1 LGAYPYSKAFQ
12 ILSTYKLK
20 RDLLASLLKYFLFL
34 FLFEFLSF
42 VAEGINAFS
51 LNPGWVWTSIQT
63 PMREALG
70 IYGFLLFYP
79 ILRLLKI
86 ALAKTPETGART
98 TIYCAVEPSLERS
111 SDLYFE
117 YVSSIKEYP
126 QKNSVYPLQ

>member
-1 LGAYPYSKAFQ
+1 
-12 ILSTYKLK
+12 
-20 RDLLASLLKYFLFL
+20 
-34 FLFEFLSF
+34 
-42 VAEGINAFS
+42 
-51 LNPGWVWTSIQT
+51 
-63 PMREALG
+63 MREALG

-126 QKNSVYPLQ
+126 QKKVCLSITVAVLRPNRLPCVRMTQQRINYGN

>member
-1 LGAYPYSKAFQ
+1 
-12 ILSTYKLK
+12 
-20 RDLLASLLKYFLFL
+20 
-34 FLFEFLSF
+34 
-42 VAEGINAFS
+42 
-51 LNPGWVWTSIQT
+51 
-63 PMREALG
+63 MREALG

-126 QKNSVYPLQ
+126 QKILFIYYSSCAPTRSTALCTDDTTANQLWKLSVEAVGL